1 MNYLVENQDNIVVL
15 TINDNN
21 LDSEISPELKAKI
34 LILCQPDVEAFIID
48 MSKVDYVDSSG
59 LGALLLANRQ
69 LREYGQDLILTGV
82 NDSVMKMFNISQI
95 TDLFTFYDSKETAL
109 KSINSDAEED

>member
-1 MNYLVENQDNIVVL
+1 MNFTFENQDNIVIF
-15 TINDNN
+15 TIKNSN
-21 LDSEISPELKAKI
+21 LDSEISPQLKAKI

-48 MSKVDYVDSSG
+48 MSNVDYVDSSG

-82 NDSVMKMFNISQI
+82 RETVMKMFNISQL
-95 TDLFTFYDSKETAL
+95 TDLFTFYDTLEEAL
-109 KSINSDAEED
+109 QFVTNVAEEE